1 MAKLKKLLEDVFQE
15 EPQTNKYEVIEGV
28 RNFGIV
34 GKQLY
39 NNGNIMEIAKQLSE
53 IAEHAHSHVLSETDE
68 WFDKHVEVMGSDN
81 KTNES
86 MRKELK
92 KRFIEDNEKRK
103 KEGKN
108 KK

>member
-1 MAKLKKLLEDVFQE
+1 MK
-15 EPQTNKYEVIEGV
+15 
-28 RNFGIV
+28 
-34 GKQLY
+34 
-39 NNGNIMEIAKQLSE
+39 
-53 IAEHAHSHVLSETDE
+53 TDE
-68 WFDKHVEVMGSDN
+68 WFDKNVEVIGLDN
-81 KTNES
+81 KTNEY

>member
-1 MAKLKKLLEDVFQE
+1 MK
-15 EPQTNKYEVIEGV
+15 
-28 RNFGIV
+28 
-34 GKQLY
+34 
-39 NNGNIMEIAKQLSE
+39 
-53 IAEHAHSHVLSETDE
+53 TDE
-68 WFDKHVEVMGSDN
+68 WFDKYVEVTGSDN
-81 KTNES
+81 KTNEY

>member
-1 MAKLKKLLEDVFQE
+1 MK
-15 EPQTNKYEVIEGV
+15 
-28 RNFGIV
+28 
-34 GKQLY
+34 
-39 NNGNIMEIAKQLSE
+39 
-53 IAEHAHSHVLSETDE
+53 TDE
-68 WFDKHVEVMGSDN
+68 WFDKHVEVIGLDN
-81 KTNES
+81 KTNEY